1 MTYDVTIT
9 GGGIVGLATAY
20 RLLEERPGLKL
31 LLLEKEPR
39 LAANQTGN
47 NSGVLHSGLYYRP
60 GSDKAALA
68 VSGLRQML
76 AFCRE
81 QGVPHEQCGKIVVAV
96 SQEQLPAAGGVS
108 AARQRKRPGG
118 PAKTGRAA
126 DRRIRTARGGR
137 RGDSRAAGRH
147 RGLRGRLRKAGGAHP
162 SGRRR
167 NPPEHPR
174 GAVHPRRRRL
184 DGRHDG
190 WRLPV
195 EVCRHLRRPVR
206 RPPRACLQAEADR
219 QDRPLP
225 RRILPPQARPSILGA
240 QPDLPG
246 ARPEVPVSG
255 RAFHAADRRRCGGRP
270 QRGAGVRP

>member
-39 LAANQTGN
+39 LAAHQTGN

-96 SQEQLPAAGGVS
+96 SQEQAPAAGGGSGGAATKTAWRACEDWTRGRS
-108 AARQRKRPGG
+108 ANSNRTRGALRRFTCRRKASWTTWPSAKSWRSSSVG
-118 PAKTGRAA
+118 PAEKSA
-126 DRRIRTARGGR
+126 
-137 RGDSRAAGRH
+137 
-147 RGLRGRLRKAGGAHP
+147 
-162 SGRRR
+162 
-167 NPPEHPR
+167 
-174 GAVHPRRRRL
+174 
-184 DGRHDG
+184 
-190 WRLPV
+190 
-195 EVCRHLRRPVR
+195 
-206 RPPRACLQAEADR
+206 
-219 QDRPLP
+219 
-225 RRILPPQARPSILGA
+225 
-240 QPDLPG
+240 
-246 ARPEVPVSG
+246 
-255 RAFHAADRRRCGGRP
+255 
-270 QRGAGVRP
+270 